1 MKQLNE
7 NELKYGTGLITEKD
21 VVLQCITNIV
31 KIESVI
37 DIKGLDIIH
46 LYLSERLQKA
56 DK

>member
-7 NELKYGTGLITEKD
+7 NELKYETGLTTEKD